1 MNGTQLMNLVIIMLI
16 VQGFF
21 SMGIT
26 LISYGLPEDAR
37 NKIGMFTENQ
47 NDILETEEKIESSL
61 TKQTNIPIIDM
72 GALVFYSG
80 NLVIDLLLNFIFAIP
95 EMITLLMNC
104 VLIIFS
110 IDPFII
116 QQLQIFTSVLFSM
129 IYFIG
134 IIQLILGMRSGSA
147 SFL

>member
-1 MNGTQLMNLVIIMLI
+1 MNGTQLMNLIIIMLI

-26 LISYGLPEDAR
+26 LISHKLPEDAR

-61 TKQTNIPIIDM
+61 TKQTNIPVIDM

-147 SFL
+147 SFS